1 MTPLLRCQWRRAA
14 ITRRADIYGLRTG
27 RHTQGCRDVERDLVY
42 PLLRGRD
49 VTRWRAESSNFI
61 IAPQDPVRQREGI
74 PEAEMKRKY
83 PKTYSYFKQFEKQLL
98 ARRDRK
104 YYPEKSPF
112 YTMRNMAP
120 YVLAPWKV
128 QWKHTGVQNSMRAC
142 VTGKDKVGDQ
152 KVIFVP
158 FDDFEE
164 AHYFCACVNSSP
176 AFSVIKGY
184 IALDASPHVLNYV
197 NIPRFEKA
205 HQPFKRLSEL
215 SQRCHT
221 AAAKGETAEVTGLE
235 AEIDKAV
242 AKLWGITADEL
253 KSIQEA
259 QAEAK
264 SGRRG
269 GDHEEDDE

>member
-1 MTPLLRCQWRRAA
+1 
-14 ITRRADIYGLRTG
+14 
-27 RHTQGCRDVERDLVY
+27 
-42 PLLRGRD
+42 
-49 VTRWRAESSNFI
+49 
-61 IAPQDPVRQREGI
+61 
-74 PEAEMKRKY
+74 MKRKY